1 MIGNYLSKLILG
13 INNYYIRNAKTGQ
26 SLIFFD
32 SIVEVS
38 ETASSDLP
46 SFPVESKGFQND
58 SKIRQ
63 PRNISVTVVK
73 SGRFLMGSIIK
84 TLEEE
89 VDGYSLFN
97 IGTIFYKYQNYALKG
112 FSWTRDTNTS
122 FRILITLDF
131 EQIRLVEP
139 KYVNFSLD
147 TVQKPEFSES
157 VALGKASAIEI
168 QPESNTSGLVSRS
181 L

>member
-13 INNYYIRNAKTGQ
+13 INNYYIRNVKTGL

-38 ETASSDLP
+38 ESADSELP

-58 SKIRQ
+58 SKIKQ
-63 PRNISVTVVK
+63 PRRISVTVVK
-73 SGRFLMGSIIK
+73 SGRFLMGTIIK

-97 IGTIFYKYQNYALKG
+97 IGTVFYKYQNYALKS
-112 FSWTRDTNTS
+112 FSWTRDPSTA

-139 KYVNFSLD
+139 KYINFALD
-147 TVQKPEFSES
+147 TVESPDFSQS
-157 VALGKASAIEI
+157 VALGKTSPIPIDSGSATGQIL
-168 QPESNTSGLVSRS
+168 SGGS
-181 L
+181 